1 MRLLFAIVTLALFS
15 IPMYAQVE
23 MPDTSY
29 QRPSNMKPR
38 AKSDAPAYPL
48 PDPLPF
54 GQGIN
59 AEGIKEVLFVLA
71 SDSLKG
77 RETGEEGQRKAAN
90 FLANCMKNA
99 GIPPAGEKNT
109 YFQPI
114 LLERNSW
121 KQVEIEVDG
130 KTFKHRDDFYVFSG
144 SVSDAPSQKFKDVLF
159 LGYGID
165 DPKYSDYTK
174 NDVKGKAIIVLDGEP
189 LDSKGNS
196 LVSGTPDR
204 TSWSINHKRK
214 LDVAKAKGAAFV
226 FFVDPKIA
234 ENLKKNR
241 RLISTYGWTPVQKS
255 EKITGAAGPNF
266 AFVSEAMANAIYGS
280 KQEKVQDAI
289 VDIKSGKPLKAVKI
303 KNGVHVMLDK
313 ETNSLEGSNV
323 IGFIE
328 GSDPELK
335 KEIVV
340 ITAHYDHLGHV
351 DERIYY
357 GADDNASGSSGV
369 VEIARAFAEAKQK
382 GVGPKRS
389 VLCMLVSGE
398 EKGLLGS
405 SYYVEFPLFPL
416 KKTIAN
422 INIDMIGRQDGEH
435 TDNDY
440 VHVIGSNRLSTE
452 LHEIQ
457 ERNNRVYTKMKLEYK
472 YNDPNDPNHYYERS
486 DHYNFA
492 ERGIPALFYFNGT
505 HADYHKATDTPDKID
520 CAAAAKRAQLA
531 FYTAWELAN
540 RPTAIVA
547 DKK

>member
-1 MRLLFAIVTLALFS
+1 MRLIFATVALALACTPLF
-15 IPMYAQVE
+15 AQVE
-23 MPDTSY
+23 QPDTFY
-29 QRPSNMKPR
+29 QGNPNIVRRP
-38 AKSDAPAYPL
+38 KSDLPAYPL

-59 AEGIKEVLFVLA
+59 AAGIREVLFVLA

-90 FLANCMKNA
+90 FLSNCHKQA
-99 GIPPAGEKNT
+99 GIPPAGERGT
-109 YFQPI
+109 YLQAVT
-114 LLERNSW
+114 LERNNW
-121 KQVEIEVDG
+121 KQIDITVDG
-130 KTFKHRDDFYVFSG
+130 KSFKHREDFYVFAS
-144 SVSDAPSQKFKDVLF
+144 SVSPMPSQKFKDVVF
-159 LGYGID
+159 MGYGID
-165 DPKYSDYTK
+165 DAKYSDYAQ

-189 LDSKGNS
+189 IDSKGNS
-196 LVSGTPDR
+196 LLTGKTDR
-204 TSWSINHKRK
+204 SVWSINHKRK
-214 LDVAKAKGAAFV
+214 LETAKAKGAAFV
-226 FFVDPKIA
+226 FFVDPNFA

-241 RLISTYGWTPVQKS
+241 KLISTYGWTPVPSGSMNKGSQ
-255 EKITGAAGPNF
+255 GPNF
-266 AFVSEAMANAIYGS
+266 AFISSAMANAIYDS
-280 KQEKVQDAI
+280 KMEKVGEATDKA
-289 VDIKSGKPLKAVKI
+289 KAGKGFKAVKI
-303 KNGVHVMLDK
+303 KNPVTVVLDK
-313 ETNSLEGSNV
+313 EVVQLIGSNV

-335 KEIVV
+335 QEIVV
-340 ITAHYDHLGHV
+340 VTAHYDHLGHV

-357 GADDNASGSSGV
+357 GADDNASGSSGLI
-369 VEIARAFAEAKQK
+369 EIARAFAEAKQK

-389 VLCMLVSGE
+389 VLCMHVSGE

-405 SYYVEFPLFPL
+405 QYYVEFPLFPL

-422 INIDMIGRQDGEH
+422 INIDMIGRKDDEH
-435 TDNDY
+435 TDNNY

-472 YNDPNDPNHYYERS
+472 FNDPNDPNHYYERS

-492 ERGIPALFYFNGT
+492 ERGIPAVFYFNGT

-520 CAAAAKRAQLA
+520 CEAAAKRAQLA